1 MSGRRAF
8 LALAGLGL
16 AYWGARSV
24 VPSAWARYGPL
35 PDVTSAGMPDGFQK
49 LESEAQLSG
58 GFANPLIGLGETP
71 SKPQPLDDAA
81 LCQALFAGSD
91 GRLTLSYF
99 TDYNCPYCRVLGRDL
114 KTLAT
119 QRSQEMVLRYHELPL
134 LGPGSVI
141 GAKAAL
147 AARKQGQY
155 DQMHRLLNT
164 GVVRINQAYVEK
176 IGQEIGLDLGKLRA
190 DMEGPSVTRSLAT
203 SQAAAE
209 RFAVIGTPFLLIGRT
224 AVYGRIKPELLD
236 RLASLELARRAPD
249 TCA

>member
-1 MSGRRAF
+1 M
-8 LALAGLGL
+8 

-35 PDVTSAGMPDGFQK
+35 PEMSKAGMPEGFQK
-49 LESEAQLSG
+49 LDGDTQLSG
-58 GFANPLIGLGETP
+58 GLANPLIGLDDTGVRPE
-71 SKPQPLDDAA
+71 PLGDAA
-81 LCQALFAGSD
+81 LCQALFGESD

-99 TDYNCPYCRVLGRDL
+99 TDYNCPYCRMLGRDL
-114 KTLAT
+114 KDLAA
-119 QRSQEMVLRYHELPL
+119 RRNSEIALRYHELPL
-134 LGPGSVI
+134 LGPSSVI

-147 AARKQGQY
+147 AARKQGKY
-155 DQMHRLLNT
+155 DDMHRLLNT
-164 GVVRINQAYVEK
+164 GVVRINQAYVDK
-176 IGQEIGLDLGKLRA
+176 IGREIGLDLGKLRA
-190 DMEGPSVTRSLAT
+190 DMEGPGVARALTT

-236 RLASLELARRAPD
+236 RLASVELARRAPD